1 MAAKDFYATLGVAKD
16 VSADD
21 LKKAYRKLTRRFHPD
36 RNPGNKQAEERFKD
50 VGGAYDILSDP
61 KKRELYDEFGE
72 MSLTLG
78 FDADRA
84 RRYKQAQAQAQ
95 AAASRGPQSFDD
107 SDLDDI
113 GDPRATNFDDFLSR
127 MFGRRSGAAGGGGA
141 QRRGT
146 RGGIDI
152 SGEIHVAMMDAL
164 AGTTVQMRV
173 EVSDGDQRSITVRVP
188 AGIGDG
194 GKLRVRGHGGA
205 GDPPGD
211 LLLTVIVDKHPRLT
225 REGDDLRMLVP
236 VTAFEAYRGGPV
248 DVRTPWGTVA
258 LKLPAG
264 AQNGSTLRVRGHGVR
279 VANKTPGDLL
289 VVLDVRLPPAG
300 DAKLLE
306 ALADLQAGQDPRS
319 ASGL

>member
-1 MAAKDFYATLGVAKD
+1 MAAKDLYAALGVPKD

-36 RNPGNKQAEERFKD
+36 RNPGNKQAEERFKE
-50 VGGAYDILSDP
+50 VSNAYDILSEP
-61 KKRELYDEFGE
+61 SKRALYDEFGE

-95 AAASRGPQSFDD
+95 ADAARGPHGFDD
-107 SDLDDI
+107 SDLLEDI

-127 MFGRRSGAAGGGGA
+127 MFGRRSGGAGP
-141 QRRGT
+141 QRRGS
-146 RGGIDI
+146 RAGIDI
-152 SGEIHVAMMDAL
+152 AGEIHVAMMDAL

-211 LLLTVIVDKHPRLT
+211 LILTVVVEKHPRIS
-225 REGDDLRMLVP
+225 REGDDLRMSVP

-248 DVRTPWGTVA
+248 DVKTPWGTVA

-279 VANKTPGDLL
+279 VANKPPGDLL
-289 VVLDVRLPPAG
+289 VVLDVRLPPPG
-300 DAKLLE
+300 NAKLLE
-306 ALADLQAGQDPRS
+306 ALADAQAGQDPRS
-319 ASGL
+319 AAGL